1 MKAPLFEFPSYQ
13 YEVEDWDFK
22 KKGLLE
28 RINNQQMVKDPSD
41 IFITDR
47 STNGKS
53 YVRYLEGL
61 LKPELFLFYQESK
74 INCSLIDAWAVRYYQ
89 GNHQPPHN
97 HMSWGFSGI
106 LYVEYDSNVHTPT
119 NFIAPWQDP
128 RTDTTLIRSPKHV
141 KEGTLFIAPSFCLH
155 FVNPNESRKQ
165 RTIISFDL
173 KPNPSPHQ
181 IVYWS
186 PRRIINN

>member
-61 LKPELFLFYQESK
+61 LKPEL
-74 INCSLIDAWAVRYYQ
+74 
-89 GNHQPPHN
+89 
-97 HMSWGFSGI
+97 
-106 LYVEYDSNVHTPT
+106 
-119 NFIAPWQDP
+119 
-128 RTDTTLIRSPKHV
+128 
-141 KEGTLFIAPSFCLH
+141 SF
-155 FVNPNESRKQ
+155 F
-165 RTIISFDL
+165 
-173 KPNPSPHQ
+173 
-181 IVYWS
+181 
-186 PRRIINN
+186 